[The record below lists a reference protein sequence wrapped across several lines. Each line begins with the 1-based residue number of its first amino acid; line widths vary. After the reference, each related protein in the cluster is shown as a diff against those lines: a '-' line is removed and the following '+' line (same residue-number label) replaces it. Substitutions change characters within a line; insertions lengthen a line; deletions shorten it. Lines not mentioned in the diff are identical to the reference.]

1 MLLKYQIILYQV
13 IPVDSSGDLYN
24 LFFKVLV

>member
-13 IPVDSSGDLYN
+13 ISVDSSGDLYN